1 MRISI
6 DAETDA
12 VSVRVRQLLQFFLAS
27 MSTDI
32 VDVWVSI
39 ETVSDPIGTDL
50 TRCRALIQ
58 MRHGDRVDIEEIQS
72 SLELAITRTMER
84 SIRIIQRRLVMERC
98 PRLV

>member
-1 MRISI
+1 MRIRI
-6 DAETDA
+6 DAETDT

-50 TRCRALIQ
+50 IRCRALIQ

-84 SIRIIQRRLVMERC
+84 SIRIIQRRLVMER
-98 PRLV
+98 